1 MESFAEDKPTDRRWH
16 PIENPEEWENT
27 TRQSIFESIQRCVTH
42 AVYGSLST
50 ATQPHEL
57 HASDA
62 VFQELHICA
71 EAYARGLYALG
82 HNPESAAAVIVAAAK
97 RACAPTELHA
107 SVVSALQQWCR
118 EA

>member
-1 MESFAEDKPTDRRWH
+1 MESCAEDKPADRRWH
-16 PIENPEEWENT
+16 PVENPEEWENT

-42 AVYGSLST
+42 AVYGSLSN

-57 HASDA
+57 HASDT

-82 HNPESAAAVIVAAAK
+82 HNPDSAAAVIVAAA
-97 RACAPTELHA
+97 RQACAPIELHA